1 MAARPSADPETW
13 KAEAEA
19 MRVLGEQT
27 REQAITLPEDSA
39 TRAKMLDAAASW
51 LLAASVRG
59 VKSPMIAA
67 LRSEVAAA
75 KALTAR
81 RRLAGMGE
89 GS

>member
-19 MRVLGEQT
+19 MRGLGEQA
-27 REQAITLPEDSA
+27 REHAIALPEDSA
-39 TRAKMLDAAASW
+39 TRAKMLDDAASW

-59 VKSPMIAA
+59 VKSPVIAM

-81 RRLAGMGE
+81 RRLAGMDG
-89 GS
+89 GT